1 MQFKNSESVEHLLQ
15 TLSNCKSLN
24 IKVEIIRC
32 IRRFSV
38 SKKLC
43 QVLAEGIHR
52 FNKENTLL
60 QLLSLIKEDLEI
72 DIVFFLYMEI
82 VWNIL
87 DAESGIQAAVYLG
100 TAEPLETI
108 KKIYG
113 SVIISSRQVEKQ
125 KRNEMIL
132 LLCRIGDYHTSAIEL
147 FHQLG
152 IHNLVFAEA
161 TKEEFTYEEV
171 KGSNRQVDAEDFEYK
186 RLVINMIKL
195 ICKNNEGRK
204 QLMKVISI

>member
-1 MQFKNSESVEHLLQ
+1 
-15 TLSNCKSLN
+15 
-24 IKVEIIRC
+24 
-32 IRRFSV
+32 
-38 SKKLC
+38 
-43 QVLAEGIHR
+43 VLAEGIHR

-60 QLLSLIKEDLEI
+60 QLLSLIKEDLET
-72 DIVFFLYMEI
+72 DIVFFLCMEI

-87 DAESGIQAAVYLG
+87 DAESGIQAAVHLG
-100 TAEPLETI
+100 TAEPLEMI

-113 SVIISSRQVEKQ
+113 SVILSSRQVEKQ

-152 IHNLVFAEA
+152 IHNLVFSEA

-171 KGSNRQVDAEDFEYK
+171 KGLNHQVDAEDFEYK